1 MLYFEEPDTT
11 AHTFGPESAQVLSYI
26 QKVGIPVLEIT
37 FSPISDPINISL
49 ISDYNVIVPCK

>member
-26 QKVGIPVLEIT
+26 QKVGMLLLEIT
-37 FSPISDPINISL
+37 FFLPIVLQASPISDYLVS
-49 ISDYNVIVPCK
+49 

>member
-26 QKVGIPVLEIT
+26 QKVGMLVFEII
-37 FSPISDPINISL
+37 FILQPIL
-49 ISDYNVIVPCK
+49 